1 MMPALRSL
9 SILCVGLLA
18 ITHSLGVGA
27 AELDGGA
34 QQRIRAATFEVVQL
48 KPSEGSVVYEK
59 PLPMELLPYQ
69 ERNDKYRSVGT
80 AFAIG
85 GNRYVTAGH
94 VLLLGQGSQFGAPAL
109 RDAAGNVY
117 PVDQILKYSGHE
129 DFAVFSLR
137 TEPKGIRPLSV
148 ADHPR
153 LNDPVFA
160 VGNAL
165 GEGIVIRDGLYTSD
179 TPEELNG
186 EWKWLRFSA
195 AASPGNSGGPLVDER
210 GRVVGVVLRKTQAE
224 NLNYALPIERVVKF
238 PDRLAKL
245 DARSPI
251 RLPIMDATETA
262 ELHEQ
267 FALPLRPP
275 DFYQT
280 ALRISQKFVEA
291 AQARLIEHNQDK
303 IFPNGSGSNEVL
315 HRVISSPLPRF
326 LHEKQDGIWQVLEQG
341 QAQQLQ
347 LDHNGF
353 VRMEGGMIRL
363 RAPDDVPL
371 AKLYGDSKLLMDLF
385 LKVSPLRRQVGSDSV
400 KVVSLGAAQD
410 LGDFTDHYGRVWQV
424 RSWLVPYADL
434 VMVALCLPSPEGYDL
449 LLAPIQTGF
458 QSLAVDQQELMTT
471 YLYVSLT
478 GSLERWREYLEQ
490 KGAQPH
496 LFDGLKIDI
505 DIDADAH
512 VRFESR
518 RCRLE
523 VTPELIK
530 LSKDSV
536 LTLQTSFFRD
546 KEVVVWDVAGALV
559 YEDAHRP
566 NRVEFV
572 RLSTPEPSLPENF
585 QSTWKKLQT
594 RDYPFNSMLIN
605 ENGDTRIRT
614 AATSGADANVRY
626 ALTVVGEGAQPL
638 DAMTHKLDLLQHSFK
653 SLE

>member
-1 MMPALRSL
+1 MMLRL
-9 SILCVGLLA
+9 RPLLILCVGLLA
-18 ITHSLGVGA
+18 ITRGVAA
-27 AELDGGA
+27 AELDGGV
-34 QQRIRAATFEVVQL
+34 QQRVRAATFEVVQL
-48 KPSEGSVVYEK
+48 KPGEGSVVYEK

-117 PVDQILKYSGHE
+117 PIDQIFKYSGHE

-137 TEPKGIRPLSV
+137 SEPKGLRPLSL

-195 AASPGNSGGPLVDER
+195 AASPGNSGGPLVDAR
-210 GRVVGVVLRKTQAE
+210 GRVVGVVLRKSQAE
-224 NLNYALPIERVVKF
+224 NLNYALPIERVVKSR
-238 PDRLAKL
+238 DRLAKL
-245 DARSPI
+245 DARSTI
-251 RLPIMDATETA
+251 RVSIMDATETA

-267 FALPLRPP
+267 FALPLSPP

-280 ALRISQKFVEA
+280 ALGISQKNVEA
-291 AQARLIEHNQDK
+291 AQARLIEHNHDK
-303 IFPNGSGSNEVL
+303 IFPNGSGSYELL
-315 HRVISSPLPRF
+315 HRVIGSPLPRF
-326 LHEKQDGIWQVLEQG
+326 LHENQDGVWQVIDQG
-341 QAQQLQ
+341 RVQELQ
-347 LDHNGF
+347 LDHNGL
-353 VRMEGGMIRL
+353 VRIDGGMIRL

-371 AKLYGDSKLLMDLF
+371 AKLYSDSKLLMDFF
-385 LKVSPLRRQVGSDSV
+385 LKVSPLRRQVGSESV

-410 LGDFTDHYGRVWQV
+410 LGNFADHYGRVWQV
-424 RSWLVPYADL
+424 RSWPVPYADL
-434 VMVALCLPSPEGYDL
+434 VLVALCLPSPEGYAM
-449 LLAPIQTGF
+449 LLAPIRTGF
-458 QSLAVDQQELMTT
+458 QSLAIDQQELMTS

-478 GSLERWREYLEQ
+478 GSLERWREYLGQ
-490 KGAQPH
+490 KGVQPH
-496 LFDGLKIDI
+496 LFDSLKIDI
-505 DIDADAH
+505 DAEAH
-512 VRFESR
+512 VRFDSR
-518 RCRLE
+518 RCELE
-523 VTPELIK
+523 VTPALVK
-530 LSKDSV
+530 LSKDSL
-536 LTLQTSFFRD
+536 LTLQTSYFRD
-546 KEVVVWDVAGALV
+546 KDGVVWDVAGVQV

-572 RLSTPEPSLPENF
+572 RLSAPEPSLPENF

-614 AATSGADANVRY
+614 AAASAADANVRY
-626 ALTVVGEGAQPL
+626 ALTVVGEGA
-638 DAMTHKLDLLQHSFK
+638 
-653 SLE
+653 

>member
-1 MMPALRSL
+1 MMPALRRL
-9 SILCVGLLA
+9 LILCVGLLA
-18 ITHSLGVGA
+18 ITRDVGA

-48 KPSEGSVVYEK
+48 KPGEGSVVYEK

-117 PVDQILKYSGHE
+117 PIDQIFKYSGHE

-137 TEPKGIRPLSV
+137 TEPKGLRPLSL

-195 AASPGNSGGPLVDER
+195 AASPGNSGGPLVDAR

-224 NLNYALPIERVVKF
+224 NLNYALPIERVGKS

-267 FALPLRPP
+267 FALPLSPA

-280 ALRISQKFVEA
+280 ALGISQKNVEA
-291 AQARLIEHNQDK
+291 AQARLIEHNHDK
-303 IFPNGSGSNEVL
+303 IFPNGSGSYEAL
-315 HRVISSPLPRF
+315 HGIIDSPLPRF
-326 LHEKQDGIWQVLEQG
+326 LHENQDGIWQVVDQG
-341 QAQQLQ
+341 RVQELQ
-347 LDHNGF
+347 LDQNGF
-353 VRMEGGMIRL
+353 VRMDGGMIRL

-385 LKVSPLRRQVGSDSV
+385 LKVSPLRRQVGSESV
-400 KVVSLGAAQD
+400 KVVSLGAARD
-410 LGDFTDHYGRVWQV
+410 LGNFTDHYGRVWQV
-424 RSWLVPYADL
+424 RSWPVPYADL
-434 VMVALCLPSPEGYDL
+434 LLVALCLPTPEGYDL
-449 LLAPIQTGF
+449 LLVPIQTGF
-458 QSLAVDQQELMTT
+458 QSLAVDQQELMTN

-478 GSLERWREYLEQ
+478 GSLQRWREYLEQ
-490 KGAQPH
+490 KSVQPH
-496 LFDGLKIDI
+496 LFDSLKIDI
-505 DIDADAH
+505 DAETH
-512 VRFESR
+512 VRFDSR
-518 RCRLE
+518 RCELE

-536 LTLQTSFFRD
+536 LTLRTSYFRD
-546 KEVVVWDVAGALV
+546 KDAVVWDVAGVQV
-559 YEDAHRP
+559 YQDLHRA
-566 NRVEFV
+566 NRVEFS

-605 ENGDTRIRT
+605 ENGETRIRT
-614 AATSGADANVRY
+614 AAASAADANVRY
-626 ALTVVGEGAQPL
+626 ALTVVDEGAQPL
-638 DAMTHKLDLLQHSFK
+638 DAMTHKLDSLQHSFK
-653 SLE
+653 ALE